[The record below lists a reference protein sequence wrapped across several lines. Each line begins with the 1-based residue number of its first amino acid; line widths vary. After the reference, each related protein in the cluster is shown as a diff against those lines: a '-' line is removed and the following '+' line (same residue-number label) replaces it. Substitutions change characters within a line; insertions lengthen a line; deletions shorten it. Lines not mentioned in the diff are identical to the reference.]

1 MKKTWVLIGGL
12 AAALPLA
19 AQFGI
24 TGGYRFN
31 EATNWKLQNS
41 ISDDIKI
48 FGDGYS
54 IGLDYWFRLKNYRV
68 EFLPELNF
76 SQFSEAHQ
84 AGENDLRSTEV
95 AAISFFMNT
104 NFYLFDFK
112 GDCDCPTFSKQGNLL
127 KKGFFVQLSP
137 GLTHFSQKVQ
147 LPATHFDSNARVLS
161 LGLGAGFD
169 IGLTDLLTLSP
180 ILGLRYYA
188 TSEWEELRNIGDAN
202 DFSGVF
208 LKDTKSDVM
217 QFFTGVRLGFRFDY
231 DRPGSRRRR

>member
-1 MKKTWVLIGGL
+1 MKKTWVLIGCL

-24 TGGYRFN
+24 TAGYRFN
-31 EATNWKLQNS
+31 EATSWKLQNS

-54 IGLDYWFRLKNYRV
+54 LGADYWFRLKNYRV
-68 EFLPELNF
+68 EFLPELNYG
-76 SQFSEAHQ
+76 SFSEEYL
-84 AGENDLRSTEV
+84 AGENDLRSTDV

-112 GDCDCPTFSKQGNLL
+112 GDCDCPTFSKQGNAL

-137 GLTHFSQKVQ
+137 GLTHFMQKVQ
-147 LPATHFDSNARVLS
+147 RPANSFDSNATVLS

-188 TSEWEELRNIGDAN
+188 PSEWAELRNIGDAN
-202 DFSGVF
+202 DFSGLS
-208 LKDTKSDVM
+208 LKDTKSAIT
-217 QFFTGVRLGFRFDY
+217 QLFTGLRLGFRLDY
-231 DRPGSRRRR
+231 DSPGSRRRR